1 MVVFVVLIGAVHE
14 CVEVEIVVNVFV
26 VADDEIRL
34 QKFSL
39 SENSVLKT
47 AYLLVLV

>member
-1 MVVFVVLIGAVHE
+1 MRIGAAVRE

-26 VADDEIRL
+26 AVADDEIRL

-39 SENSVLKT
+39 SENLVLKT